1 MEKLRV
7 YLEIKKDSNIKYEF
21 DKTKNELVVDRILPD
36 PYYYPFA
43 YGFIPNT
50 LADDNDELDI
60 LLITEKE
67 YNIDSYVEGYIIGG
81 LEMEDEKGMDEK
93 IFIVPCDEYE
103 KLSDISQ
110 MNNAT
115 LNEIEWFFSNYK
127 TKCDGKWSKVYGFIS
142 REKAFCIYQ
151 QCTKNKIL
159 Q

>member
-21 DKTKNELVVDRILPD
+21 DKTKNELVVDRILPE

-81 LEMEDEKGMDEK
+81 LGMEDEKGMDEK
-93 IFIVPCDEYE
+93 LFIVPCDEYD

-110 MNNAT
+110 MNNET

-127 TKCDGKWSKVYGFIS
+127 TKCDHKWSKV
-142 REKAFCIYQ
+142 
-151 QCTKNKIL
+151 
-159 Q
+159 

>member
-1 MEKLRV
+1 MEKIRV

-21 DKTKNELVVDRILPD
+21 DKVTNELAVDRILPD

-60 LLITEKE
+60 LLITNKE

-103 KLSDISQ
+103 KLSDITQ
-110 MNNAT
+110 MNKEN
-115 LNEIEWFFSNYK
+115 LDKIEWFFSNYK
-127 TKCDGKWSKVYGFIS
+127 TKCENKWSKVYGFIS
-142 REKAFCIYQ
+142 CEKAYNIYQ
-151 QCTKNKIL
+151 KCKK
-159 Q
+159 